1 MVKNRP
7 RKRRAALLAP
17 VAATIAGV
25 ALTAQPAS
33 AATTTANYQFEF
45 APFGGAG
52 LASCT
57 VTVTAEFPYGGVA
70 TQGRATTTVSG
81 AHSACTSGVT
91 TTTAAEYRNT
101 SDDFVSQPY
110 TYSHGATHGRT
121 YTAVKR
127 DFQTYH
133 QVYFPACGCAT
144 QVYTLSTPNPK

>member
-1 MVKNRP
+1 MSNARS
-7 RKRRAALLAP
+7 RKRRAAMLAP
-17 VAATIAGV
+17 VAAAFAGL
-25 ALTAQPAS
+25 ALFAQPAS
-33 AATTTANYQFEF
+33 AAKTTSSDVFEF
-45 APFGGAG
+45 APFGGEG

-57 VTVTAEFPYGGVA
+57 ITYTAEFPYGGVA

-81 AHSACTSGVT
+81 ANPACTSGVT
-91 TTTAAEYRNT
+91 TTTAAEYRDTN
-101 SDDFVSQPY
+101 DVFVTQPY
-110 TYSHGATHGRT
+110 TYSFGAAQAHT